1 MRTRTLDAALALLA
15 TLAAVLGLTT
25 LTVSGSWLAPTMW
38 CGLAVSLAGALLRKV
53 TSHDLLV
60 LLGQAL
66 FGTWAVLL
74 LTVPGGLENGL
85 PGPWTIER
93 VAALTNDVSQVVQK
107 YSAPIPTTT
116 GVIAMLV
123 AITTFLVLVV
133 DYLGVTRQAPAV
145 AGLPLLAAF
154 LTAVANS
161 GSSLAPGYF
170 LVAALAWLILV
181 TRTTSTIV
189 RRWSTTIAA
198 PRTPT
203 STEDAEVGA
212 LSGLGSNARR
222 LAVTGLVAAVVLPAV
237 LPHLPTRFVLDGLG
251 RNDQAVG
258 GGSRVGFTS
267 TLDLTRSLQ
276 SGSLNPVITYRTTAP
291 GTPPP
296 LRVVVAPTFADGQWR
311 SGPADSPSREL
322 TAASRLS
329 PDVPVQARTVT
340 VTGNALD
347 APHLAAPQPVSSV
360 DVGDNAWSADADT
373 GDLFVRSRPAEYS
386 LTYQEVNVASS
397 QLRAGIPGGDTGAR
411 DPLVSGS
418 LGLDPGSA
426 PEVTALAEKVAG
438 VAATPWDAAV
448 AIQTYLRGPDFT
460 YSLTLPPPPRNDR
473 GEVVIDPVVSFLT
486 TRQGYCVQ
494 FATAMV
500 MMARARGIPARMA
513 IGFLPGTAENGVF
526 TVRSADAH
534 AWPELFFPGAGW
546 LRFEPTPAQRT
557 GTAPAYTRLA
567 DTPGGP
573 TGGPQPSASA
583 TSTSQASVGALRKP
597 DAPLAEDPVA
607 ATPIGVRLIG
617 WLTSP
622 AGLVVLAVLLGL
634 LGSLVLPVTAR
645 LVHRR
650 RRAHAADAAALAE
663 AEWAELVSR
672 LRDLGLHPP
681 PGGTLREWRTHYVRH
696 GYLDADA
703 DASIGRVVATVERTR
718 YARPGPVTPDGQDD
732 VEKVTHAVSQ
742 SRPTPQRLR
751 AFFVPEAGVLW
762 WRRSTASLTHAPERW
777 GRRLADSLSR
787 RG

>member
-1 MRTRTLDAALALLA
+1 MRTRPLDAALALLA

-25 LTVSGSWLAPTMW
+25 LTVSGAWLAPTLW
-38 CGLAVSLAGALLRKV
+38 CGVAVSVAGALLRKV

-60 LLGQAL
+60 LLGQAVV
-66 FGTWAVLL
+66 GAWAVLV
-74 LTVPGGLENGL
+74 LTVPGGLENGV
-85 PGPWTIER
+85 PGPWTVDR
-93 VAALTNDVSQVVQK
+93 LVALTNDVSEVVQK

-123 AITTFLVLVV
+123 SITTLLVLVV
-133 DYLGVTRQAPAV
+133 DYLAVTRQAPAV

-181 TRTTSTIV
+181 TRTTSSVV
-189 RRWSTTIAA
+189 RRWSTTVAA
-198 PRTPT
+198 PRTP
-203 STEDAEVGA
+203 SRTEDAEAGA
-212 LSGLGSNARR
+212 LSGLGTNARR
-222 LAVTGLVAAVVLPAV
+222 LAVAGLAAAVVLPAV

-267 TLDLTRSLQ
+267 TLDLKQSLQ

-296 LRVVVAPTFADGQWR
+296 LRVVVAPTYANGQWR

-329 PDVPVQARTVT
+329 PDVPVQARTLT
-340 VTGNALD
+340 VTDNALD

-360 DVGDNAWSADADT
+360 DLGDTPWSADADT
-373 GDLFVRSRPAEYS
+373 GDLFVRSRPAEYT
-386 LTYQEVNVASS
+386 LTYQEVNVASA
-397 QLRAGIPGGDTGAR
+397 QLRTGIPGGDTGAS

-426 PEVTALAEKVAG
+426 SEVTALAEKVAG
-438 VAATPWDAAV
+438 AAATPWDAAV
-448 AIQTYLRGPDFT
+448 AIQSYLRGPDFT
-460 YSLTLPPPPRNDR
+460 YSLTLLPNPQNAK
-473 GEVVIDPVVSFLT
+473 GEEVTDPVVSFLT
-486 TRQGYCVQ
+486 TKQGYCVQ

-500 MMARARGIPARMA
+500 MMARSRGIPARMA

-557 GTAPAYTRLA
+557 GSEPVYTRPA
-567 DTPGGP
+567 DAPGGA
-573 TGGPQPSASA
+573 TTGPQPSSSA
-583 TSTSQASVGALRKP
+583 TSTAQATAGALRKP
-597 DAPLAEDPVA
+597 DAPVAEDPAA
-607 ATPIGVRLIG
+607 ATPIGVRLVG

-622 AGLVVLAVLLGL
+622 ASLVVLAVLLGL

-650 RRAHAADAAALAE
+650 RRARAADAAELAE

-718 YARPGPVTPDGQDD
+718 YARPGLVMPDGADD

-742 SRPTPQRLR
+742 GRPTPQRLR
-751 AFFVPEAGVLW
+751 AFFVPETGVLW
-762 WRRSTASLTHAPERW
+762 WSRSTAALTRAPALW
-777 GRRLADSLSR
+777 GRRILDRLPR
-787 RG
+787 RR